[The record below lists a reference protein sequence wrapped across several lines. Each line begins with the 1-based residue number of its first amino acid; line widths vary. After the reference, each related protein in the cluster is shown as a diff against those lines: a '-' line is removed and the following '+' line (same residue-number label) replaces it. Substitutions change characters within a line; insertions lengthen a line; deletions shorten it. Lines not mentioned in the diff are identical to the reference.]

1 MYLRL
6 HNDLN
11 INRGIGGTAIK
22 DDVER
27 LRAGQH
33 MVVGTP
39 GRVFDMVNK
48 SLGSIMQSCVYFPRL
63 TLEAWASRNNLR
75 VDDLKV
81 FVLDEA
87 VQTACLGRKNFL
99 APSNYQPTC
108 PGRRVNV
115 TRFQGANMT
124 MYNGRSIK
132 ALLVSLVLSL
142 FSRPHVSSRTRS
154 TTFSNACHQMSR

>member
-48 SLGSIMQSCVYFPRL
+48 SLGSIMQIMCVF
-63 TLEAWASRNNLR
+63 
-75 VDDLKV
+75 
-81 FVLDEA
+81 
-87 VQTACLGRKNFL
+87 
-99 APSNYQPTC
+99 
-108 PGRRVNV
+108 
-115 TRFQGANMT
+115 
-124 MYNGRSIK
+124 
-132 ALLVSLVLSL
+132 
-142 FSRPHVSSRTRS
+142 
-154 TTFSNACHQMSR
+154 TTFYLGSMGVKEQLACRRPEGLRA